1 MSRTCWPENDITRD
15 IALEITAAT
24 AIPAKSKV
32 ATCTLGPI
40 LANRYTRNAVRSAPA
55 KAARGTPKAASA
67 PEPAN
72 TMTAIAPSAAPEETP
87 MIAGAAR
94 GWRDRTW
101 KTAPEAASAAPTTAA
116 STTRGSRSWSRITSV
131 DTGTPAGRP
140 VNPSFHAMTRTLVH
154 GEIHT
159 VPTATAS
166 RNDATSIATSTARI
180 RRYRRGAI
188 IRTLRGGAPAR

>member
-1 MSRTCWPENDITRD
+1 MSRTCSPENDITMD

-24 AIPAKSKV
+24 AIPANSNV

-40 LANRYTRNAVRSAPA
+40 LANRYTRNAVRSAPV
-55 KAARGTPKAASA
+55 KAARGTPNAASA

-72 TMTAIAPSAAPEETP
+72 TMTAIAPSAAPEEIP
-87 MIAGAAR
+87 MMAGSASGFR
-94 GWRDRTW
+94 NRPW

-116 STTRGSRSWSRITSV
+116 STTRGRRSWSRITSV

-166 RNDATSIATSTARI
+166 KTAAGRVI
-180 RRYRRGAI
+180 PVDHPRARPAHEVRVDEDHAS
-188 IRTLRGGAPAR
+188 GGD